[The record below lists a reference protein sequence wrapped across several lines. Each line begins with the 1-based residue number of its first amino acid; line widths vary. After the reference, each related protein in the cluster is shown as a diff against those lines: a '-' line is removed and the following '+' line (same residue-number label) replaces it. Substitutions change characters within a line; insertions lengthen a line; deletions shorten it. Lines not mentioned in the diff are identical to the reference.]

1 MAGCTESRD
10 LFMCVYLH
18 TTHCGCT
25 AWLCVLILR
34 GRNEQRGEDGR
45 RGRGGVAWTRKGG
58 QGEVEVGKEKERML
72 GLRAPCRVAWVVHPL
87 LATGVLPPYPGLGV
101 VEAFALSPPPSP
113 NGTTIR

>member
-1 MAGCTESRD
+1 MNKGEKMAGEAEEEWR
-10 LFMCVYLH
+10 
-18 TTHCGCT
+18 
-25 AWLCVLILR
+25 
-34 GRNEQRGEDGR
+34 
-45 RGRGGVAWTRKGG
+45 G
-58 QGEVEVGKEKERML
+58 QGREDKERVEVGKEKERML